1 MEYALTLI
9 GFAFA
14 TSGTPG
20 PNVLMVAAASAQVGI
35 RRVVPHM
42 LGITLGFPAMFIAI
56 ALGLG
61 LPFAQFPWL
70 HRAMQVVG
78 GAWLLWLA
86 WKIATAPPPRSQM
99 RGEATPRPPL
109 GFWGAAAFQ
118 WVNPKAWMIVL
129 AALPAFT
136 TPGQPILP
144 QALLIALV
152 FALVSMPCL
161 LFWAWLGQAAR
172 HMLGEGLKLRL
183 FNGAMASLLV
193 LSLLPLVMP

>member
-1 MEYALTLI
+1 MEYLLALV

-14 TSGTPG
+14 TSATPG
-20 PNVLMVAAASAQVGI
+20 PNVLMVAASAAQVGF

-42 LGITLGFPAMFIAI
+42 LGITLGFPAMFLAI

-61 LPFAQFPWL
+61 MPFEAYPWL
-70 HRAMQVVG
+70 HRAMQVAG

-86 WKIATAPPPRSQM
+86 WKIANAPPP
-99 RGEATPRPPL
+99 GEAEARPPL
-109 GFWGAAAFQ
+109 GFLGAAAFQ

-144 QALLIALV
+144 QAVTVALV

-161 LFWAWLGQAAR
+161 LFWAWLGRAAR
-172 HMLGEGLKLRL
+172 RLLGDGARLRA
-183 FNGAMASLLV
+183 FNWSMAALLV
-193 LSLLPLVMP
+193 LSLAPLVR

>member
-1 MEYALTLI
+1 MEYLLALA

-14 TSGTPG
+14 TSATPG
-20 PNVLMVAAASAQVGI
+20 PNVLMVAASAAQVGF

-42 LGITLGFPAMFIAI
+42 LGITLGFPAMFLAI

-61 LPFAQFPWL
+61 MPFEAYPWL
-70 HRAMQVVG
+70 HRAMQVAG

-86 WKIATAPPPRSQM
+86 WKIANAPPP
-99 RGEATPRPPL
+99 GEAEARPPL
-109 GFWGAAAFQ
+109 GFLGAAAFQ

-144 QALLIALV
+144 QAVTVALV

-161 LFWAWLGQAAR
+161 LFWAWLGRAAR
-172 HMLGEGLKLRL
+172 RLLGDGARLRA
-183 FNGAMASLLV
+183 FNWSMAALLV
-193 LSLLPLVMP
+193 LSLAPLVR

>member
-9 GFAFA
+9 GFALA

-42 LGITLGFPAMFIAI
+42 LGITFGFPGMFVAIAI
-56 ALGLG
+56 GLG
-61 LPFAQFPWL
+61 LPFTEFPWL
-70 HRAMQVVG
+70 HRAMQVAG

-86 WKIATAPPPRSQM
+86 WKIASAPPP
-99 RGEATPRPPL
+99 GEAPPRAPL

-144 QALLIALV
+144 QALVIALV
-152 FALVSMPCL
+152 FALVTMPCL
-161 LFWAWLGQAAR
+161 LGWAWLGQTAR
-172 HMLGEGLKLRL
+172 HVLGGGVRLRL
-183 FNGAMASLLV
+183 FNGTMAVLLI
-193 LSLLPLVMP
+193 LSLLPLVL

>member
-1 MEYALTLI
+1 MEYFLTLI
-9 GFAFA
+9 GFAVA
-14 TSGTPG
+14 TSATPG
-20 PNVLMVAAASAQVGI
+20 PNVLMIAASAAQVGF
-35 RRVVPHM
+35 RRVIPHM
-42 LGITLGFPAMFIAI
+42 LGVTFGFPAMFLVI

-61 LPFAQFPWL
+61 LPFESYPWL

-86 WKIATAPPPRSQM
+86 WKIASAPSP
-99 RGEATPRPPL
+99 GEAKPSPPL
-109 GFWGAAAFQ
+109 GFLGAAAFQ

-136 TPGQPILP
+136 TPGEPLLP
-144 QALLIALV
+144 QATTIAAV

-172 HMLGEGLKLRL
+172 QILGDGARLRV
-183 FNGAMASLLV
+183 FNWSMAALLI
-193 LSLLPLVMP
+193 LSLVPLVR

>member
-1 MEYALTLI
+1 M
-9 GFAFA
+9 F
-14 TSGTPG
+14 TP
-20 PNVLMVAAASAQVGI
+20 VASAQVGI

-42 LGITLGFPAMFIAI
+42 MGVTLGFPTMFIVI

-70 HRAMQVVG
+70 HQVMQVAG

-86 WKIATAPPPRSQM
+86 WKIASAPPPS
-99 RGEATPRPPL
+99 EAAPRAPF

-144 QALLIALV
+144 QAMMIALV

-172 HMLGEGLKLRL
+172 HVLGEGLKLRL
-183 FNGAMASLLV
+183 FNGVMAALLV
-193 LSLLPLVMP
+193 LSLLPLVF